1 MPLDDDVP
9 LIGHRN
15 SRLQENVPMKSKM
28 KEIEKLYA
36 RAKSGGKGK
45 KGGKDGKRKGPPV
58 DGRLRQDLKSQK
70 RQALKKGK
78 GKGRG
83 KGKGKR

>member
-1 MPLDDDVP
+1 
-9 LIGHRN
+9 
-15 SRLQENVPMKSKM
+15 MKSKM

-36 RAKSGGKGK
+36 KAKSGGKGK
-45 KGGKDGKRKGPPV
+45 KGGKDGKGRKGPPV

-70 RQALKKGK
+70 RQALKKGGK
-78 GKGRG
+78 GKGGKG